1 MPITQVGVASDL
13 LYTWGYGEE
22 VRKGHQRA
30 DMRKVFEH
38 IKACLATGISVAAP
52 LPGHSL

>member
-1 MPITQVGVASDL
+1 LPITQVGVASDL